1 MLQSRYL
8 SRRVS
13 WVAHSSRGELATSR
27 AISESD
33 WKVFRRIHPIAL
45 ERFCQQVLADVERTA
60 ADTQQTSHER
70 YLALYE
76 LMRRRDKELA
86 DAFDDLRRSTAI
98 ERLAGMLFHGLV
110 TDEEMNRFSAE
121 IRETCGSYLGIGR

>member
-1 MLQSRYL
+1 M
-8 SRRVS
+8 
-13 WVAHSSRGELATSR
+13 ATSR

-86 DAFDDLRRSTAI
+86 AVFDELRRSTAI
-98 ERLAGMLFHGLV
+98 ERLAGMLSHGLV
-110 TDEEMNRFSAE
+110 TDEELSRFSAA
-121 IRETCGSYLGIGR
+121 IREGIGSYVRTGR